1 MLKPHDNT
9 YEICHFYERWE
20 FMRSLTFNT
29 LALSLAAVCVTTTSF
44 AQTEYKA
51 LPSAY
56 ADLKTA
62 PKAGAFNQRLGNN
75 PKVLNPLLSADT
87 VSSYAEVFLWAP
99 LFTEDAET
107 LNPLPALAKSY
118 KISADRKVY
127 TFTLNEKAKWSDGT
141 AVTTDDVKFTF
152 DTQMD
157 PKTEAAAIRTY
168 WEGTSIKV
176 IDKYTFEFSV
186 KEPKFDTLR
195 SLYLFNPIQ
204 KKQFASEPDFNKAKG
219 VMSPIG
225 NGPYVFKSFD
235 RDQQVVLERD
245 KNWWGSELPHYKNRF
260 NADKIVLRI
269 ITDDA
274 LQYERFLKGDLDVLE
289 FNAEQFGLKVR
300 GTDKARFGTSNTDK
314 QAVWATEVK
323 NKAPRGYSYLAW
335 NLKNPVFASV
345 KTRQALARIID
356 YKQII
361 DSVYQGFAYQCTSPF
376 GSLTMNAA
384 EELRA
389 PGNMLTTDRKAA
401 LVLLKE
407 DGWKDSDGDNILDK
421 TVDGKNVKFSFELKF
436 NSNNPLR
443 AKIAQIARENF
454 KAAGIDMKVQSM
466 EWNAFLDDVDNRR
479 FDAIILGW
487 SATPYPNAKQTWHSS
502 SEANQGSNFVSYKNE
517 KVDAL
522 IDQSNIEFD
531 PAKRVALMKEINR
544 LIYNDQPY
552 LFLLEPSSL
561 LVGFNK
567 KVGSPSN
574 IWAMAYDVTAP
585 VDIYSYA
592 P

>member
-1 MLKPHDNT
+1 MLKPDDNT
-9 YEICHFYERWE
+9 FEICHFYERWE
-20 FMRSLTFNT
+20 FMKSLTFST
-29 LALSLAAVCVTTTSF
+29 LALSLSAVCFTSSSF

-56 ADLKTA
+56 ADLKAA
-62 PKAGAFNQRLGNN
+62 PKSGTFNQRLGNN
-75 PKVLNPLLSADT
+75 PKVLNPLLSADS
-87 VSSYAEVFLWAP
+87 VSSAAEGFLWAT

-107 LNPLPALAKSY
+107 LNPLPYLAKTY
-118 KISADRKVY
+118 KISADRKTY

-141 AVTTDDVKFTF
+141 PVTTDDVKFTF

-176 IDKYTFEFSV
+176 VDKLSFEFSV

-195 SLYLFNPIQ
+195 SLYLFAPIQ

-225 NGPYVFKSFD
+225 NGPYIFKSFD

-245 KNWWGSELPHYKNRF
+245 KNWWGSELAHNKNRF
-260 NADKIVLRI
+260 NADKIVMRI

-300 GTDKARFGTSNTDK
+300 GTDKARFGASNTDK

-335 NLKNPVFASV
+335 NLKNPIFGSV

-361 DSVYQGFAYQCTSPF
+361 DSVYQGYAYQCTSPF
-376 GSLTMNAA
+376 GSLTLNAA

-389 PGNMLTTDRKAA
+389 AGKMLTTDRKAA
-401 LVLLKE
+401 LALLKE
-407 DGWKDSDGDNILDK
+407 DGWKDSDGDNVLDK
-421 TVDGKNVKFSFELKF
+421 TVDGKLVKFSFELKF

-454 KAAGIDMKVQSM
+454 KAAGIEMKVQSM

-487 SATPYPNAKQTWHSS
+487 TATPYPNPKQTWHST

-522 IDQSNIEFD
+522 IDQANVEFD
-531 PAKRVALMKEINR
+531 PKKRVEMMKEINR

-552 LFLLEPSSL
+552 LFLLEPSSML
-561 LVGFNK
+561 AGFNK

-574 IWAMAYDVTAP
+574 IWAMAYDVSPPTDTYSFAP
-585 VDIYSYA
+585 
-592 P
+592 